1 MRLPSSRG
9 FKKTT
14 GNRRGQSMIEFSLA
28 APLLLVIATGMLW
41 FGFALYEQIVLT
53 NGVNAGA
60 LVLALSRGQTT
71 DPCATGT
78 TAVENAAPSLSTS
91 KLSFT
96 FVINGT
102 SYSSTTC
109 TGGVSNMVQ
118 GATVQ
123 VSANYSCVLAV
134 YGMGTP
140 SCGLGAKTAETI
152 Q

>member
-9 FKKTT
+9 FKKAT
-14 GNRRGQSMIEFSLA
+14 GNRRGQSLIEFSLA
-28 APLLLVIATGMLW
+28 APLLLMIATGMVW
-41 FGFALYEQIVLT
+41 FGFALYEQIVVT

-60 LVLALSRGQTT
+60 LLLALSRGQTA
-71 DPCATGT
+71 DPCATG
-78 TAVENAAPSLSTS
+78 ASAIENAAPSLSVS

-96 FVINGT
+96 FIINGT
-102 SYSSTTC
+102 TYSSTSC
-109 TGGVSNMVQ
+109 TAGASNMVQ

-134 YGMGTP
+134 YRLSAP
-140 SCGLGAKTAETI
+140 SCGLGARTAETI